1 MKKIFIALSMMLM
14 IFFIGCSS
22 AAPMEYQTS
31 IHDVFSYSYTKGEFN
46 NKDDSDIIKYLID
59 YSTDRVLMMEFA
71 VEEELISEFTDTE
84 RNLIDKVYLIT
95 EGTSVSYQELFDSS
109 SQEFNSYAV
118 AAGVELTID
127 DIVSFNDLK
136 LKLVGAGVVF
146 ISKRNFIEFKL
157 GESLTNEQIS
167 GYDLLQE
174 VYLDLLNNYGA
185 YDLQEVSYEELLS
198 DIEIVGISVSEDDLE
213 ILETGFDL
221 INK

>member
-14 IFFIGCSS
+14 IFLIGCSS
-22 AAPMEYQTS
+22 AAPMEYQNS

-46 NKDDSDIIKYLID
+46 NNNDSDIIKYLID
-59 YSTDRVLMMEFA
+59 YSTDRVLMMEIA

-84 RNLIDKVYLIT
+84 RSLIDKVYLIT
-95 EGTSVSYQELFDSS
+95 KGTSVSYKELFDSS

-136 LKLVGAGVVF
+136 LKLVEAGAVF
-146 ISKRNFIEFKL
+146 INKRNFIEFKF
-157 GESLTNEQIS
+157 GESLTDDQIS
-167 GYDLLQE
+167 GYDLLQG
-174 VYLDLLNNYGA
+174 VYQDLLNNYGA
-185 YDLQEVSYEELLS
+185 YDLQEISYAELLS
-198 DIEIVGISVSEDDLE
+198 DMEIAGISVGEEDLD
-213 ILETGFDL
+213 ILEAGFNL

>member
-1 MKKIFIALSMMLM
+1 
-14 IFFIGCSS
+14 
-22 AAPMEYQTS
+22 
-31 IHDVFSYSYTKGEFN
+31 
-46 NKDDSDIIKYLID
+46 
-59 YSTDRVLMMEFA
+59 MEFA

-95 EGTSVSYQELFDSS
+95 EGTSVSYQELFDLS
-109 SQEFNSYAV
+109 SQEFNSYAE

-198 DIEIVGISVSEDDLE
+198 DMETVGISVSEDDLE

>member
-1 MKKIFIALSMMLM
+1 MKKIFIGLSMILM
-14 IFFIGCSS
+14 ILLIGCSS

-46 NKDDSDIIKYLID
+46 NKDESDIIKYLID

-71 VEEELISEFTDTE
+71 VEEELISDFTETE
-84 RNLIDKVYLIT
+84 RSLIEKVYLIT

-109 SQEFNSYAV
+109 SQEFNAYAV

-136 LKLVGAGVVF
+136 LKLVEAGVVF

-157 GESLTNEQIS
+157 GESLTSEQIS

-174 VYLDLLNNYGA
+174 LYLDLLNNYGS
-185 YDLQEVSYEELLS
+185 YDLRDKSYEAMIS
-198 DIEIVGISVSEDDLE
+198 DMDNAGLTVAEADLA
-213 ILETGFDL
+213 ILEAGFEL